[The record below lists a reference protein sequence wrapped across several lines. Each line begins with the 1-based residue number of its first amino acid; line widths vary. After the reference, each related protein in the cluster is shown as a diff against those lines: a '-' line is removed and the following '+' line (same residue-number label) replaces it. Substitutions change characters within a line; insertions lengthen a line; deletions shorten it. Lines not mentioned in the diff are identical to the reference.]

1 MATPIK
7 NMPMMGVRKFRDEF
21 PRLQEP
27 VRVIRAT
34 SRDGQ
39 GPEVLGV
46 WTPQKRREPNNA
58 KD

>member
-1 MATPIK
+1 
-7 NMPMMGVRKFRDEF
+7 MMGVRKFRDEF
-21 PRLQEP
+21 PKLTEP

-46 WTPQKRREPNNA
+46 WTPEKQRTPPKSGG
-58 KD
+58 